1 MTRGLGRKQECKGCF
16 DREGEKIDLLEQRGE
31 KCGKTKGRQKV
42 AGQTN
47 ELSVEGDVLVLC
59 CQTALTSS
67 NRQQRLGWIQ
77 ATLQSPD
84 SKAALLS
91 KSGASFR
98 KHCVGGIPTVSVR
111 HKVLKILRAK
121 GEMKPSSPFTSTF

>member
-16 DREGEKIDLLEQRGE
+16 DREGEKIDLLKQRGE

-47 ELSVEGDVLVLC
+47 ELSVEGEVFVLC

-67 NRQQRLGWIQ
+67 NRKPRLRWIQ

-111 HKVLKILRAK
+111 QKC
-121 GEMKPSSPFTSTF
+121 